1 MTSRI
6 KSYNFATHKH
16 YYVQLASLMRNY
28 CYFFILIIISL
39 ASCVPQRKMVYVQSP
54 NEKAEYEFLVK
65 NKRSL
70 RIEPFDMLYIS
81 INSLDQSGYN
91 FFHQESGGT
100 MTVSDASLSIMSYT
114 VSDSGTITLP
124 ILGKL
129 KLQGQTLDEAANTIK
144 SFTKNVLNNPIVS
157 VRFSN
162 SNVTVLGE
170 VLRPGTY
177 PYFKEQLNVFY
188 VLGLAGDITEYG
200 NRRKVTLI
208 REKNKIINKYQL
220 DLTKDEIF
228 KSDYYYLR
236 PNDVLYV
243 EPLRIRRFGMRE
255 YPFTLFFSA
264 VTSAFLILNYFNK

>member
-1 MTSRI
+1 M
-6 KSYNFATHKH
+6 
-16 YYVQLASLMRNY
+16 QLVSPMRNF
-28 CYFFILIIISL
+28 CYFLLFVIFL

-65 NKRSL
+65 NKKSL

-91 FFHQESGGT
+91 FFHQENSGT
-100 MTVSDASLSIMSYT
+100 MSVSDASLSILSYT

-129 KLQGQTLDEAANTIK
+129 RLQGQTLDEAANSIK
-144 SFTKNVLNNPIVS
+144 NFTKNVLNNPIVS
-157 VRFSN
+157 VRFANN
-162 SNVTVLGE
+162 SVTVLGE
-170 VLRPGTY
+170 VSKAGTY
-177 PYFKEQLNVFY
+177 PYFKEQLNIFQA
-188 VLGLAGDITEYG
+188 LGLAGDVTEYG

-208 REKNKIINKYQL
+208 REKNKIINKYEL

-243 EPLRIRRFGMRE
+243 APLRIRRFGMKE
-255 YPFTLFFSA
+255 YPIALLLSA
-264 VTSAFLILNYFNK
+264 ITSAFLILNYFKK

>member
-1 MTSRI
+1 M
-6 KSYNFATHKH
+6 
-16 YYVQLASLMRNY
+16 QLASLMRNY
-28 CYFFILIIISL
+28 CYFFLLIIVAL
-39 ASCVPQRKMVYVQSP
+39 LGSCVPQRKMVYVQSP
-54 NEKAEYEFLVK
+54 NEKNEYEFLVK

-70 RIEPFDMLYIS
+70 RIEPFDMLYIT

-91 FFHQESGGT
+91 FFAQETGNN
-100 MTVSDASLSIMSYT
+100 MTVSDASLSIISYT

-124 ILGKL
+124 ILGKI
-129 KLQGQTLDEAANTIK
+129 KLQGQTLDEAANSIK
-144 SFTKNVLNNPIVS
+144 NFTKNVLNNPIVS
-157 VRFSN
+157 VRFAN
-162 SNVTVLGE
+162 SNITVLGE

-177 PYFKEQLNVFY
+177 PYFKEQANIFFA
-188 VLGLAGDITEYG
+188 LGLAGDITEYG

-236 PNDVLYV
+236 PNDILYV

-264 VTSAFLILNYFNK
+264 ITSAFLILNYFNNK

>member
-1 MTSRI
+1 
-6 KSYNFATHKH
+6 
-16 YYVQLASLMRNY
+16 MRNY
-28 CYFFILIIISL
+28 YFFLLIIL
-39 ASCVPQRKMVYVQSP
+39 FFASCVPQRKMVYVQSP

-65 NKRSL
+65 NKKSL

-91 FFHQESGGT
+91 FFHQENSGT
-100 MTVSDASLSIMSYT
+100 MSVSDASLSILSYT

-129 KLQGQTLDEAANTIK
+129 KLQGQTLDEAANSIK
-144 SFTKNVLNNPIVS
+144 NFTKNVLNNPIVS
-157 VRFSN
+157 VRFANN
-162 SNVTVLGE
+162 SITVLGE

-188 VLGLAGDITEYG
+188 ALGLAGDITEYG

-208 REKNKIINKYQL
+208 REKNKIINKYEL

-228 KSDYYYLR
+228 KSDFYYLR

-243 EPLRIRRFGMRE
+243 QPLKIRRFGMKE
-255 YPFTLFFSA
+255 YPIALVLSA
-264 VTSAFLILNYFNK
+264 ITSAFLILNYFKQ

>member
-1 MTSRI
+1 M
-6 KSYNFATHKH
+6 
-16 YYVQLASLMRNY
+16 QLVSPMRNF
-28 CYFFILIIISL
+28 CYFLLFVVFF

-65 NKRSL
+65 NKKSL

-91 FFHQESGGT
+91 FFHQENGGT
-100 MTVSDASLSIMSYT
+100 MTVSDASLSILSYT

-129 KLQGQTLDEAANTIK
+129 KLQGLTLDEAANSIK
-144 SFTKNVLNNPIVS
+144 NFTKNVLNNPIVS
-157 VRFSN
+157 VRFANN
-162 SNVTVLGE
+162 SITVLGE
-170 VLRPGTY
+170 VSKPGTY
-177 PYFKEQLNVFY
+177 PYFKEQLNIFY
-188 VLGLAGDITEYG
+188 ALGLAGDITEYG

-208 REKNKIINKYQL
+208 REKNKIINKYEL

-243 EPLRIRRFGMRE
+243 EPLRIRRFGMKE
-255 YPFTLFFSA
+255 YPIALLLSA
-264 VTSAFLILNYFNK
+264 ITSAFLILNYFKK

>member
-1 MTSRI
+1 
-6 KSYNFATHKH
+6 
-16 YYVQLASLMRNY
+16 VQQASIMRNY
-28 CYFFILIIISL
+28 CYFFLLIVIAL
-39 ASCVPQRKMVYVQSP
+39 FGSCVPQRKVVYVQSP

-129 KLQGQTLDEAANTIK
+129 KLQGQTLDEAANSIK
-144 SFTKNVLNNPIVS
+144 NFTKNVLNNPIVS
-157 VRFSN
+157 VRFAN
-162 SNVTVLGE
+162 SNITVLGE

-177 PYFKEQLNVFY
+177 PYFKEQLNIFY
-188 VLGLAGDITEYG
+188 ALGLAGDITEYG

-236 PNDVLYV
+236 PNDILYV
-243 EPLRIRRFGMRE
+243 EPLRIRRFGMKE

-264 VTSAFLILNYFNK
+264 ITSAFLILNYFNK